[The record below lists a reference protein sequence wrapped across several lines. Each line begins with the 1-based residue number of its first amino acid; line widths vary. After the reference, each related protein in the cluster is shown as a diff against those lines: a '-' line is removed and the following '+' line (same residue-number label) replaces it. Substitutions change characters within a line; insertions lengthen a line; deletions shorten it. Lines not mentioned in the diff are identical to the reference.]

1 MTIPQPL
8 KKITMAQ
15 KNRTQRFY
23 YLLLLFITL
32 IVIAFV
38 FSIIIYLI
46 VKGAPA
52 VNWEFLTQ
60 KPKNGMREGG
70 IFPAILGTLYL
81 IIGTVL
87 VSLPIGVFAAV
98 YLNEYARKNRLT
110 RIIRLSIVNMAGV
123 PSVVFG
129 LFGLAFFV
137 ILLKFGKSILAGS
150 LTLAFLILPVVIT
163 ASEEALKTVPQS
175 YRNASYA
182 LGATKW
188 QTIIK
193 VVLPQAI
200 PGIITGSVIG
210 IGRAAG
216 ETAPIMFTV
225 AAFSQPNL
233 PNSIFSQI
241 MALPFHLYTLATQVT
256 NPPEDKQWGTAL
268 VLILIVL
275 FFAVIGTA
283 FRTRA
288 RLRRKE

>member
-60 KPKNGMREGG
+60 KPENGMREGG

-233 PNSIFSQI
+233 PNSIFSQV

>member
-23 YLLLLFITL
+23 YLLLLFITF

-60 KPKNGMREGG
+60 KPANGMREGG

-193 VVLPQAI
+193 VVLPQSI

-233 PNSIFSQI
+233 PNSIFSQV